1 MALRIKGLQE
11 TFTEPAGRL
20 ARLLANVRFEL
31 ALLGLLLLTA
41 AAVIWQDQILLR
53 TTHFTPASTAS
64 NSHLVFSDA
73 DSGGKTVVRGTGPLA
88 WSCDLRTGNPY
99 PYCGYEL
106 FVDRHRGTHGL
117 NLTHMRTLAISLMY
131 EGQATSFR
139 VHLKNFD
146 PHYSRATD
154 DDTPKYLR
162 VEADT
167 TPGKWQT
174 TRFVPDDFGVADW
187 WLRKYKL
194 APQYGRPQFD
204 NITSIIIE
212 TGSEA
217 PLGPHAFRI
226 KDIEIRTAIMSDAQW
241 YSLLLGLWILM
252 IVVYL
257 GYRLSN
263 LRRAL
268 SERRTLEALALR
280 EAQEAARH
288 DHLTQV
294 LNRRGITECFDELRR
309 SRREAAMTVILIDI
323 DHFKA
328 LNDSFGHEYGDQVLV
343 QIAEVITRNVRGV
356 DLVARWGGEE
366 FVVVCAGI
374 DRRGAQRVSEKIRE
388 CIESFDFGEG
398 GRITASFGIH
408 WSNAPETEL
417 SQMVALADIALYAA
431 KAGGRNCVRLH
442 RPTMKAA

>member
-1 MALRIKGLQE
+1 MALRIKGLHRYFSE
-11 TFTEPAGRL
+11 RAGRL
-20 ARLLANVRFEL
+20 GHLLANVRFEL
-31 ALLGLLLLTA
+31 ALLCLLLLTA
-41 AAVIWQDQILLR
+41 GAVIWQDQILLR
-53 TTHFTPASTAS
+53 TTRFTPASTVS
-64 NSHLVFSDA
+64 NSHLIFSDA
-73 DSGGKTVVRGTGPLA
+73 DSGGKTVVQGTGPLA
-88 WSCDLRTGNPY
+88 WACDLRAGNPY

-106 FVDRHRGTHGL
+106 FVDRNRGTHGL
-117 NLTHMRTLAISLMY
+117 NLTNMRTLAISLMY

-167 TPGKWQT
+167 TPGKWQRT
-174 TRFVPDDFGVADW
+174 SFVPDDFGVADW

-194 APQYGRPQFD
+194 APQFGRPQFD
-204 NITSIIIE
+204 NITSMIIE

-217 PLGPHAFRI
+217 PLGPHAFQIRQ
-226 KDIEIRTAIMSDAQW
+226 IEVKTAIMSEAQW
-241 YSLLLGLWILM
+241 YSLLLGLWIMM

-257 GYRLSN
+257 GYRFGN

-268 SERRTLEALALR
+268 RGRRTLEALALR
-280 EAQEAARH
+280 EAQAAANH
-288 DHLTQV
+288 DHLTKI
-294 LNRRGITECFDELRR
+294 LNRRGVTERFTDLRKD
-309 SRREAAMTVILIDI
+309 RREAAVTVILIDI

-328 LNDSFGHEYGDQVLV
+328 LNDSYGHDYGDQVLAE
-343 QIAEVITRNVRGV
+343 IAGVISRNVRGA

-388 CIESFDFGEG
+388 CIETFDFGACG
-398 GRITASFGIH
+398 QITASFGIH
-408 WSNAPETEL
+408 WSQASDAEL
-417 SQMVALADIALYAA
+417 SQLVALADIALYAA